1 MGIAAKIKTTFA
13 TLVFSTAQTK
23 AGEVDPI
30 KKQYSQPNLPIK
42 NKGFIFLKPAKVINA
57 AKIDN
62 PAAKL
67 RQKAI
72 VNSSDDIRRTNN
84 ESGVTNKTPK
94 KVSNI
99 PF

>member
-1 MGIAAKIKTTFA
+1 MGIAANIKTTFA

-30 KKQYSQPNLPIK
+30 KKQQSQPNFPIR
-42 NKGFIFLKPAKVINA
+42 NRHFRFLKPVNVIKA
-57 AKIDN
+57 TKIRK

-72 VNSSDDIRRTNN
+72 VKASDDIRRTNN

-94 KVSNI
+94 NVIII

>member
-1 MGIAAKIKTTFA
+1 VIKATKIRK
-13 TLVFSTAQTK
+13 
-23 AGEVDPI
+23 
-30 KKQYSQPNLPIK
+30 
-42 NKGFIFLKPAKVINA
+42 
-57 AKIDN
+57 

-72 VNSSDDIRRTNN
+72 VKASDDIRRTNN

-94 KVSNI
+94 NVIII

>member
-1 MGIAAKIKTTFA
+1 M
-13 TLVFSTAQTK
+13 
-23 AGEVDPI
+23 
-30 KKQYSQPNLPIK
+30 K
-42 NKGFIFLKPAKVINA
+42 NKDFIFLKPAKVINA
-57 AKIDN
+57 AKINN

-72 VNSSDDIRRTNN
+72 VNSSEDIRRTNN
-84 ESGVTNKTPK
+84 ESGVTNKTPR